1 MVWLR
6 FMLLRAMCLDKI
18 QVVANGLCVLPWQ
31 ILCGLYPPYRCLV
44 WVLFLL
50 DHEYR
55 KYQCWQ
61 LATCLHDIITSN
73 SLIYFWRGLWLVITC
88 HYFFIWDS
96 YFTSFGWQRTNITQ
110 YSSSFHLPP
119 LLSSSFGESTSA
131 YTCNFDPCITPHNF
145 WQCASSLHGL
155 SYLLSS
161 HGSCWSYMIVSILG
175 V

>member
-1 MVWLR
+1 M
-6 FMLLRAMCLDKI
+6 
-18 QVVANGLCVLPWQ
+18 PWQ
-31 ILCGLYPPYRCLV
+31 NSSSSKWSLCAALADPLWLIPSIQMFGLSAFLV
-44 WVLFLL
+44 
-50 DHEYR
+50 DHEHK

-73 SLIYFWRGLWLVITC
+73 SLICFWRGLWLVITC
-88 HYFFIWDS
+88 QYFFIWDS

-110 YSSSFHLPP
+110 YSSSSHLPP